1 MDLLT
6 QRNSVAMTVKK
17 APEYLTL
24 ADLAFYAS
32 VCPNTLKK
40 WANCGMPVYRI
51 GRCVRVKK
59 SEFDAW
65 LRQFRSDAAPES
77 LDAAWHQIMEAL

>member
-1 MDLLT
+1 VECLI
-6 QRNSVAMTVKK
+6 VAMAVKN

-24 ADLAFYAS
+24 TDLAEYVS

-40 WANCGMPVYRI
+40 WATCGMPIYRI
-51 GRCVRVKK
+51 GRCIRVKK

-65 LRQFRSDAAPES
+65 LGQFRQGTDFQN
-77 LDAAWHQIMEAL
+77 LDAIWNQVMKEV

>member
-1 MDLLT
+1 MD
-6 QRNSVAMTVKK
+6 VDI
-17 APEYLTL
+17 APEYLSL
-24 ADLAFYAS
+24 AGLAAYAS

-51 GRCVRVKK
+51 GRCIRVKK

-65 LRQFRSDAAPES
+65 LGQFRQGTSKPD
-77 LDAAWHQIMEAL
+77 LDVILDQVMKEV